1 MIPHIDNAVEI
12 KGVEIE
18 LCLGGRVTVE
28 KFKRVH
34 RLSSGE
40 KRMLLLVFEKLLLK
54 KNLVKDIVEIHS
66 VKVLH
71 VDEVIPLVLIEQ
83 VPVLEGVHLVGD
95 LEPAVG
101 GE

>member
-1 MIPHIDNAVEI
+1 
-12 KGVEIE
+12 
-18 LCLGGRVTVE
+18 
-28 KFKRVH
+28 
-34 RLSSGE
+34 
-40 KRMLLLVFEKLLLK
+40 MLLLVFEKLLLK